1 MLTMT
6 PTMMMMMMMI
16 MLIIM
21 MMIMMMISMILLA
34 IYSHLPRCT
43 VFSSMQFVEQRKREM
58 PTDNFMAYL
67 AIYG

>member
-1 MLTMT
+1 MLKMTLTMMT
-6 PTMMMMMMMI
+6 MMMMMI
-16 MLIIM
+16 ML
-21 MMIMMMISMILLA
+21 MIMISMILLA

-58 PTDNFMAYL
+58 PTDNFLAYL

>member
-1 MLTMT
+1 MLMMT
-6 PTMMMMMMMI
+6 TTMMTMI
-16 MLIIM
+16 ML
-21 MMIMMMISMILLA
+21 MIMIMMISMILLA

-58 PTDNFMAYL
+58 PTDNVLAYL

>member
-6 PTMMMMMMMI
+6 LTTMTMMMMMMI
-16 MLIIM
+16 ML
-21 MMIMMMISMILLA
+21 MITMISMILLA

-43 VFSSMQFVEQRKREM
+43 VFSSMQFVEQRKREK
-58 PTDNFMAYL
+58 PTGNFLAYL